1 MTSLSTNSHSPH
13 DYYDC
18 VIPHQALGYKT
29 PLQFL
34 KDNGI
39 VDYASDLSHMY

>member
-1 MTSLSTNSHSPH
+1 MR
-13 DYYDC
+13 
-18 VIPHQALGYKT
+18 IPKYKT

-39 VDYASDLSHMY
+39 VGSDYLSDLSHMQWNEYKGLTCNLIECIF